1 MRIFQTLLIQK
12 LKILIIRSSNIALS
26 LVLHNE
32 VVYIPRLVIS
42 VLSQTLAACKIYV
55 TDNSSTDKSASLLKE
70 LLPDADIHFSKHNL
84 GFAAAHNLNMKKAF
98 SEDASAVFILNTDTE
113 IDNNCISI
121 LNDFLMVHKETGI
134 VAPMVLDGNSDGKTD
149 RIQTFRIKASFMLGK
164 LNSIDNQSKSG
175 EINLPETAI
184 VNYVTGTA
192 CVIRKEAFEGVG
204 GFEESNF
211 LYGEEMDF
219 CYRASLKGIQIN
231 VLRDAKVWHYHDWSK
246 KNSSGLNREYYYI
259 NRNRIRFFKKHK
271 LKSSLLRF
279 IINEIFISPL
289 RIRWTLKTGGW
300 SLVYFFYL
308 GILHGL
314 KGYSGKAIGIKG
326 L

>member
-1 MRIFQTLLIQK
+1 
-12 LKILIIRSSNIALS
+12 
-26 LVLHNE
+26 
-32 VVYIPRLVIS
+32 
-42 VLSQTLAACKIYV
+42 
-55 TDNSSTDKSASLLKE
+55 
-70 LLPDADIHFSKHNL
+70 
-84 GFAAAHNLNMKKAF
+84 MKKAF

-113 IDNNCISI
+113 IDNTCISI
-121 LNDFLMVHKETGI
+121 LNDFLIVHEETDV
-134 VAPMVLDGNSDGKTD
+134 VAPIVLDGNSDGRTD
-149 RIQTFRIKASFMLGK
+149 RIQTFRIKADFMHGK
-164 LNSIDNQSKSG
+164 VNPIDDKR
-175 EINLPETAI
+175 EYRETNLPETAI
-184 VNYVTGTA
+184 VNYVTGAA

-231 VLRDAKVWHYHDWSK
+231 VLRDAKVWHYHDWSR

-259 NRNRIRFFKKHK
+259 SRNRIRFFNRYK

-279 IINEIFISPL
+279 LINEMFISPL
-289 RIRWTLKTGGW
+289 RIRWALKTGGW
-300 SLVYFFYL
+300 RLAYFFYL